1 MDATGVA
8 AVHTKATSPLPP
20 RTRARPRPAGPDPGR
35 RAEERIL
42 RLLGEERQHWSRQQP
57 DLAPLFDELRLF
69 VARGGKRLRPSFCFW
84 GAVGGGADPDD
95 PRLDDAGGALELLH
109 AFALIHDDVMD
120 GSDRRRGAPT
130 VHRVFEEEHRRQDL
144 HGEPRRYGEGL
155 AVLAGDLAFVYADGL
170 LATAPALAR
179 EVWQRLR
186 VELTMGQ
193 WIDLVGAARRDRSPQ
208 RARWVAAY
216 KSGRYTVE
224 RPLQLG
230 AALAGRPDL
239 ARPYSQF
246 GRPLGQAFQLRD
258 DLLGA
263 LGDPACTGKPVGDD
277 LRDGKPT
284 LLVALAAER
293 ATPAERRRLA
303 RIGTADL
310 DAADVESLRA
320 LLVDC
325 GAAAAV
331 EREITTLVD
340 QAVNGLDRC
349 RLDPTAH
356 DALRRLAAR
365 VAWRA
370 A

>member
-8 AVHTKATSPLPP
+8 AVHTKAASPLPP
-20 RTRARPRPAGPDPGR
+20 RTRARPRPAAPDPGR

-42 RLLGEERQHWSRQQP
+42 RLLDEEHRRWSRQQP
-57 DLAPLFDELRLF
+57 DLASLFDELRLF

-84 GAVGGGADPDD
+84 GAVSGGADPDD
-95 PRLDDAGGALELLH
+95 PQLDDAGGALELLH

-170 LATAPALAR
+170 VAMAPAPAR

-277 LRDGKPT
+277 LREGKPT
-284 LLVALAAER
+284 PLIAIATDRATDDDRELLARLGSADLTDRDVDELQALFVRTGALDDVEAAIERLVVEARTALAEAPITETAR
-293 ATPAERRRLA
+293 AW
-303 RIGTADL
+303 L
-310 DAADVESLRA
+310 DE
-320 LLVDC
+320 
-325 GAAAAV
+325 
-331 EREITTLVD
+331 
-340 QAVNGLDRC
+340 
-349 RLDPTAH
+349 
-356 DALRRLAAR
+356 LAAY
-365 VAWRA
+365 VAWRDS
-370 A
+370 

>member
-1 MDATGVA
+1 MEATAVA
-8 AVHTKATSPLPP
+8 ALETVP
-20 RTRARPRPAGPDPGR
+20 RAARPRSCPAGPDPGR
-35 RAEERIL
+35 RAEGRIL
-42 RLLGEERQHWSRQQP
+42 RLLGEERWRWSRRQA

-69 VARGGKRLRPSFCFW
+69 VARGGKRLRPTFCFW
-84 GAVGGGADPDD
+84 GAVGGGFDPDD

-130 VHRVFEEEHRRQDL
+130 VHRVFEEEHRRRDL
-144 HGEPRRYGEGL
+144 HGDRRRYGEGL

-170 LATAPALAR
+170 LATAPAPAR

-193 WIDLVGAARRDRSPQ
+193 WIDLVGAAREDRSPQ

-239 ARPYSQF
+239 ARPYSRF

-284 LLVALAAER
+284 LLLALAAER
-293 ATPAERRRLA
+293 ASPAERCRLA
-303 RIGTADL
+303 RAGAADL
-310 DAADVESLRA
+310 SAAEVDDLRA
-320 LLVDC
+320 LLVDT
-325 GAAAAV
+325 GAAGAV
-331 EREITTLVD
+331 EREISTLVD
-340 QAVNGLDRC
+340 QAIDALEGC
-349 RLDPTAH
+349 RLHPTAH